1 VKAQVSDLGLARCS
15 SVPPGSGGVP
25 PLDVDA
31 AAGETYDGIPLVLV
45 RPDQHIA
52 WRSRTDPTEAEAGRT
67 LARVTGIEPANAGAS
82 V

>member
-1 VKAQVSDLGLARCS
+1 VKVQVSDLGLARCS

-31 AAGETYDGIPLVLV
+31 AAAGETYDGIPLILV

-52 WRSRTDPTEAEAGRT
+52 WR
-67 LARVTGIEPANAGAS
+67 
-82 V
+82 

>member
-1 VKAQVSDLGLARCS
+1 VKVQVSDLGLARCS

-31 AAGETYDGIPLVLV
+31 AAAGETYDGIPLILV
-45 RPDQHIA
+45 RPDHIA

-67 LARVTGIEPANAGAS
+67 LARVTGTDPANAEAS